1 MIFPLGGRKKKSVLN
16 HNENK
21 NNKRYKDKQI
31 VFVISFKTTQ
41 FIHTQKIH
49 LQCYRKTK
57 RIRCTISAI
66 QQQRERERDVGKL
79 SGSRGWS
86 EDRKGR
92 GRGRRKGRRSEGE
105 MAEDEE
111 TNPPRKWQRNL
122 VKHMLQYSPQQ
133 HRVLLQHLSNYCHQY
148 HPSN

>member
-1 MIFPLGGRKKKSVLN
+1 MDDLSAWGKKKKKSVLN

-21 NNKRYKDKQI
+21 NNKRDKDKQI
-31 VFVISFKTTQ
+31 VFVKSFKTTQ
-41 FIHTQKIH
+41 FIHIQKIH

-66 QQQRERERDVGKL
+66 QQRERDVGKL

-86 EDRKGR
+86 EDRK

-133 HRVLLQHLSNYCHQY
+133 HRVLLQHLSHYCHQY